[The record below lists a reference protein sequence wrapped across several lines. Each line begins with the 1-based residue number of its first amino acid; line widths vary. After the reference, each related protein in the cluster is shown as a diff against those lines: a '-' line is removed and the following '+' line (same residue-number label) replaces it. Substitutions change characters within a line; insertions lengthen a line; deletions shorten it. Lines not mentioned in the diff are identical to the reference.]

1 MEIESIIL
9 RLLKDRK
16 SRAIIFITLIVSLT
30 ITIIYIFLKAKEDTK
45 FILDE
50 RNIFLLAGFLTIL
63 VVMMM
68 LYLQGTFKDRNIE
81 SDRDPRFDDKI
92 MKELYYLTR
101 EQSERLRHEFHE
113 LNERISIKLNEFG
126 QLNSIEFTDS
136 DKAKLLYIIESKIEK
151 TIADRVI
158 TSFEENYAKSAFLK
172 STYQEILSDL
182 KTIQQRLYREI
193 SKLSLR
199 ANLNLAIGS
208 ATTIVAILILY
219 LTVGSHTPNFDSISH
234 SLSFFIP
241 RISIV
246 VFIEIFSF
254 FFLKLYRTNLSD
266 IKYYQ
271 NEMTNVEFK
280 LLALKSAFAKDDL
293 DSIKNVIANFS
304 TIERNFIL
312 KKGESTVEVEKSKID
327 LTSENSWKEI
337 VKEALKLK
345 QI

>member
-1 MEIESIIL
+1 MEKDSFIL
-9 RLLKDRK
+9 KVLKNRK
-16 SRAIIFITLIVSLT
+16 YRTLIFSALIIELT
-30 ITIIYIFLKAKEDTK
+30 VTVIYIFLKSKEDTK
-45 FILDE
+45 FILDSN
-50 RNIFLLAGFLTIL
+50 NIFLLTGFLTIL
-63 VVMMM
+63 VLLMV
-68 LYLQGTFKDRNIE
+68 LYLQGASKDKTLE
-81 SDRDPRFDDKI
+81 TERDYGFDDKI
-92 MKELYYLTR
+92 MKELYYMTR

-113 LNERISIKLNEFG
+113 LNERISVKLNEVG

-136 DKAKLLYIIESKIEK
+136 DKAKLLHIIENKIEK

-158 TSFEENYAKSAFLK
+158 SSFEENYAKSAFLK
-172 STYQEILSDL
+172 NTYQEILADL
-182 KTIQQRLYREI
+182 KSIQHRLYREI

-219 LTVGSHTPNFDSISH
+219 LTVGSHTPSFDSVGN

-254 FFLKLYRTNLSD
+254 FFLKLYRTNLND

-271 NEMTNVEFK
+271 NEMTNAEFK

-293 DSIKNVIANFS
+293 DSIKSVIKEFS
-304 TIERNFIL
+304 SIERNFIL
-312 KKGESTVEVEKSKID
+312 KKGESTVEIEKTRID
-327 LTSENSWKEI
+327 LDSENSWKEL
-337 VKEALKLK
+337 VKEALKMK
-345 QI
+345 NK